1 MAWTVNI
8 FKKSDDDYDQETF
21 DTEEEAE
28 AFVDECFENDD
39 YKSYEVVNDD
49 DVSQSWSG
57 SYDDDDDDDD
67 MPFGCR
73 VCGNAS
79 NYPNCREGCLD

>member
-1 MAWTVNI
+1 MAWTVNAY
-8 FKKSDDDYDQETF
+8 KKYEDDYDQETF
-21 DTEEEAE
+21 ETEAEAE
-28 AFVDECFENDD
+28 AFVDRCADTGL

-49 DVSQSWSG
+49 DVSESWS
-57 SYDDDDDDDD
+57 SRDDDGDD
-67 MPFGCR
+67 MPFGCQ